1 MFITL
6 YNFILFIIFSVLEG
20 MIFIV
25 KKLYLVCIQ

>member
-20 MIFIV
+20 MIFI
-25 KKLYLVCIQ
+25 LLRNCT